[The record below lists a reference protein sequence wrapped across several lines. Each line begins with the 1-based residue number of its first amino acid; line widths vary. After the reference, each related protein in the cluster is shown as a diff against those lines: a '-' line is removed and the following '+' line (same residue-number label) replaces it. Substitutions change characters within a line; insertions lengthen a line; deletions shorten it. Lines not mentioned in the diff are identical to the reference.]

1 MTELPTNRKKLCDE
15 ILDLL
20 IMAYVF
26 GVNNVN
32 DSTDSNVRPSSDK
45 LNESV
50 NKTID
55 GKTWE
60 ERVNEYDTIEQLKM
74 LLDTE
79 THRIFSEGQ
88 WDCANLIEGNV
99 VKIWN
104 TMLDDRVRDEHWYL
118 EGDEKPLGEYFY
130 TLSGD
135 RALYPSGFGVASE
148 DVNCRCYLTYRK
160 RG

>member
-1 MTELPTNRKKLCDE
+1 MEEIPNREKLCDE

-26 GVNNVN
+26 GVENVN
-32 DSTDSNVRPSSDK
+32 RTCKSNEKPSSDK

-50 NKTID
+50 NKVID

-60 ERVNEYDTIEQLKM
+60 QRVNEYDTIEQLR
-74 LLDTE
+74 LLIETE
-79 THRIFSEGQ
+79 SLRVYSEGQ
-88 WDCANLIEGNV
+88 WDCANLIDGDI

-104 TMLDDRVRDEHWYL
+104 TMLDDKVREEHWYL

-135 RALYPSGFGVASE
+135 RALHPHGFGVASL
-148 DVNCRCYLTYRK
+148 DCNCRCYLTYRR